1 MRGRESN
8 RALPQLSPPPKRMKQ
23 EISKDDKPVSH
34 VDHRQQVLEPEIELL
49 LSSVPP
55 HGELAIIAQIAEK
68 RTLRH

>member
-1 MRGRESN
+1 
-8 RALPQLSPPPKRMKQ
+8 MKQ